1 MTGLRMTN
9 GSIFG
14 RRGRKSRGFTL
25 VELIVVL
32 TIIALLA
39 AVGVATALGFIN
51 RSKFDQNSQNAITVY
66 QTAQSVLSEKS
77 MNGTMDEWVTGLAA
91 FKGQLFDPTLEAK
104 LLEDQ
109 ETNHSINK
117 TIALTYNPKS
127 ANNSEDKYLYEL
139 LRGSFYDMTVFNGTM
154 AVELDISATYGN
166 GKINYFARVLSAFYS
181 RENDIASGWDEIR
194 KGDGY
199 VKDDPELKDLPQA
212 KGSEGYAYRRRT
224 SFVGWFNGTSESI
237 TAPSGVLPVFLPQ
250 SKVQPLEGHIVAG
263 EHSGYLFNLRNGET
277 LDVSWA
283 IFDYDGIARKNHNED
298 IVITLNSAENGH
310 DTTVI
315 RGNDVS
321 DSKFYDGVQIYIS
334 PEALNEFL
342 NSVENNPSTT
352 VKENVNGIYD
362 ITRTSQDGFIKAKV
376 VRKENNVE
384 KTYTDKY
391 FPLTVTLVKGD
402 GRKGTARDKDENLA
416 DYYEFRLS
424 LDAMMVRAD
433 ETTSDPGW
441 NHYGIDRLF
450 GYTHQDDINRLNPR
464 NIYATLHGSWNSF
477 KANGSY
483 DYVTVDPFDP
493 TEAARAIDDPVYLTN
508 VRQTNGVMTYI
519 YYVEFN
525 SGLGRYDEL
534 DSTNSENGNVITG
547 RCVVNSLFGDLNYS
561 NSYDPADA
569 DAISGTF
576 WSSSGGNA
584 VITSYRHLYNIRKV
598 FAEKTATFRIA
609 KNLDWYVHDTVMING
624 TITELYT
631 SEVKVFSQGTAGYKS
646 PVEANQLK
654 VVSFPALRE
663 LKAKHTLT
671 SVSDT
676 SKKTYWINNVQ
687 MRGISFRGSDNAY
700 GFICINN
707 GTVYNL
713 YTNNLNLV
721 MKDVPDGST
730 SDYDLINPDG
740 NVTFDTSANLF
751 YNGST
756 DKPLG
761 GLIGKSTGKIG
772 VDGIESR
779 YNTVQMCNTVVMGG
793 NYWNGA
799 NHSRVAALVAFCE
812 NNDANAT
819 DIYGVLAL
827 KGSFYIVNG
836 GTRTG
841 GLIAD
846 NFTNVAAKL
855 IVDGS
860 PVSQDNEFNNK
871 PVETH
876 SGKPV
881 SCFIGGR
888 GYVGSAFAWSN
899 NRALSYGTA
908 IKADDISYDTTTGK
922 LSFPDME
929 NNFQIDVDLPESS
942 LILQSSLFD
951 TWKDPC
957 GIGGAIGLAYQYSGD
972 YINIRVNNEGDILS
986 LEGMAHN
993 NGCGG
998 AVGYFRSVPNAKNVY
1013 IEVNNGTGSHVGSIN
1028 VTAPKYTGGAIGYTD
1043 GSLNNSCFV
1052 LNVTNDG
1059 AINAEGNGD
1068 YQGVGGAIGAAGS
1081 NYVGRSLINVVNKK
1095 NSSIVW
1101 QGSDKNSGYGA
1112 GGAIGSL
1119 GKVFN
1124 DKANPSES
1132 NLITSDSVI
1141 YVNNAGSISG
1151 ASNVGGAIGFAPR
1164 NDGRIYTENSGT
1176 IEGNGGIG
1184 FVGGSV
1190 GRMLFAQRGTI
1201 QSILNGAT
1209 IIGSDFVG
1217 GAAGRIL
1224 NFRMDVSDPAA
1235 VVRTV
1240 VNGNSTVKS
1249 DSGSIVGG
1257 VVGDLFV
1264 QGNGKAGSVELAG
1277 HSSVPKLTVYGW
1289 DAVGGNVG
1297 AYRSDSGNYPQVVMP
1312 DQAVTNRLIVD
1323 VDGDD
1328 YVGGAVGLLR
1338 PSSDYSNSTSN
1349 VINLNLKTADI
1360 SIVIDEVLHPQS
1372 SIVGSG
1378 VDVGGAIG
1386 YISSAQ
1392 KMFKGRISVSSIA
1405 GDNSGGSLISGS
1417 RNVGGA
1423 IGCDLLSCPYL
1434 AEGSSD
1440 NYGIIV
1446 DFSTSP
1452 WKIEATVS
1460 SDSEANV
1467 GGAVGYFNNGS
1478 NGDETSTYITNIQ
1491 YYSKTG
1497 YNEKQSGYSNNVFP
1511 ITVNMGSSSVIADG
1525 RNVGGA
1531 IGKSLIRTGNISI
1544 NDFSGTVSGKSN
1556 IGGAVGLNRADFNNI
1571 TVTILGSGTVTGGTD
1586 SDINHDDLASP
1597 VDYDGSNVGGAVGYN
1612 ISRAGV
1618 GITVYVSGTI
1628 EGYGRNVGGAIGF
1641 CHFSE
1646 SKTFINEIKVY
1657 LLGNSRVIGHSSNVG
1672 GSLGYTL
1679 GNIHYVTTEIRG
1691 TSQIIGDQR
1700 VGGVIGFASAKLK
1713 NISTLEGEYGST
1725 VRDSQVGGYV
1735 ESATAVI
1742 SADYA
1747 IKGTKIIG
1755 GVIGESGFKRY
1766 MSYGGATRNAYTSP
1780 YFGEVKA
1787 VINSASVFSPDTGTD
1802 SNDDVMAGGIIG
1814 HLTDGMVDNVVLGG
1828 TGGVVH
1834 VDTPNRTFANSV
1846 LVKANGRAVGGLV
1859 GQIGYD
1865 ELQQNVFLSKVTI
1878 EDNAPYLCVVS
1889 GNGSDMIGGW
1899 IGSANGS
1906 GGGIGKRNNVNG
1918 YNGNNRSSYEVNNV
1932 RVVYSEGSYVGGLCG
1947 RMDLKSRNQN
1957 GSAGDRYINADVT
1970 INLDGAYILG
1980 KSAVG
1985 AVAGGIGYG
1994 RWDTGSITINMNNY
2008 TNIGD
2013 INKKIPGDG
2022 NNYTPIC
2029 YEAGGA
2035 FGYVY
2040 YDNFGFDGNKY
2051 TFSVPITVNIDSTSG
2066 ISGLAGSGD
2075 PDTNSN
2081 VGVGGAFGTFKGL
2094 LNKNCFVNVNTDNSV
2109 VSVYSKHTN
2118 VGGAFGVWVD
2128 GKTVGSDATKI
2139 YISTNASVE
2148 TAGANACSGG
2158 FAGRILN
2165 TLSNSSI
2172 QLARADGTVIAS
2184 GDNGKAGGFVGNL
2197 KAGTVKLSFTTSIV
2211 SNTSGYSTGGF
2222 VGTADAGS
2230 ISNCYVGGHTY
2241 DGQYVAGES
2250 NVTGKDNVGGF
2261 VGETT
2266 ANVTFNQCYSTAS
2279 VLGTGNGVGGFIGNM
2294 ANNGKITTTYC
2305 TGSVINS
2312 SGNYGST
2319 GAFAGSVAAVD
2330 GNRFGDGN
2338 NKSKVLDFVNDP
2350 AMRLVGSVN
2359 GTAVDE
2365 NTYKSR
2371 VCTTDYNGIHGDNTY
2386 TGYPF
2391 DKGLLNPDTPDVIT
2405 AVYPLRAFIN
2415 NTHYG
2420 DWPLPSSDGVS
2431 LDSSSVSIALNVPT
2445 GVEYQQSGNEL
2456 PENSLVITYTNP
2468 ETQQSLQ
2475 LVEGTHY
2482 TLSYADNI
2490 NVGTAKVYISAV
2502 DGSGFKGSV
2511 VKTFEITP
2519 VNLSA
2524 AKVVLINNEYYFTGA
2539 PIDLTNSDLTVT
2551 LERADGRIE
2560 TLETPKDYYIT
2571 YVHEKDGVGEHT
2583 GIGKVTGTIHGTN
2596 NYTGDAA
2603 ATFTFN
2609 IIGTDIS
2616 NIADVQL
2623 IYNSNI
2629 YTGSAIIPEVSV
2641 RVNGE
2646 RLVQAADNDP
2656 NNPGDYILTY
2666 ENCVN
2671 VGTGTAKVTVTGINN
2686 YSGDVLKT
2694 FDILPATDT
2703 WKTAPAIADWTYGS
2717 PSDPVGEATSGY
2729 PITYKYYLDSSL
2741 QTLTTPENSGASE
2754 EGGKPSN
2761 VGSYYLQFS
2770 VEQVAND
2777 NSSEDVKCYNYTAL
2791 DPVVKNFTIS
2801 KADISGATVTFDP
2814 SQYHGHVGEYV
2825 VPADAD
2831 ITVSL
2836 NGTELEINRDYEIIY
2851 PPTTDEPGE
2860 YSITING
2867 IGNYEG
2873 TIDGS
2878 TYEIVRYYYV
2888 VFVTG
2893 EEGVEIESLDLPAG
2907 GVINEPANPR
2917 EGYSVVWYMDEAKLY
2932 PYTFGG
2938 EIDKDIMLYA
2948 EWTKLDDTDPNT
2960 GNDDPND
2967 PQAGGNEDPNDPQPG
2982 GNEDPNDPQTGNE
2995 DPNNQPDP

>member
-1 MTGLRMTN
+1 MAGLRMTN
-9 GSIFG
+9 RSIFG

-77 MNGTMDEWVTGLAA
+77 MNGTMDEWVSGLAS

-104 LLEDQ
+104 LLEDK
-109 ETNHSINK
+109 ETNRSINK

-127 ANNSEDKYLYEL
+127 ATNPEDKYLYEL

-166 GKINYFARVLSAFYS
+166 GKINYSARVLSAFYS
-181 RENDIASGWDEIR
+181 RENDIASGWDDIR

-199 VKDDPELKDLPQA
+199 DQNDPELKNLPQA
-212 KGSEGYAYRRRT
+212 KGSDGYVYRRRT
-224 SFVGWFNGTSESI
+224 SYVGWFNGTSESV

-263 EHSGYLFNLRNGET
+263 EQNGYLFNLRNGET
-277 LDVSWA
+277 LDVAWA
-283 IFDYDGIARKNHNED
+283 IFDYDGTARKNHNEN
-298 IVITLNSAENGH
+298 IVITLNSAEKGH
-310 DTTVI
+310 GTEVI
-315 RGNDVS
+315 RGNDTS
-321 DSKFYDGVQIYIS
+321 DTKFYDGVQICIS
-334 PEALNEFL
+334 PEALSEFL
-342 NSVENNPSTT
+342 SSVEHNPSTT

-376 VRKENNVE
+376 VRTENNVE

-402 GRKGTARDKDENLA
+402 GRKGTARDAAGNLA

-450 GYTHQDDINRLNPR
+450 GYTRQEDINRLNPR
-464 NIYATLHGSWNSF
+464 NIYATLHGSWNNF

-598 FAEKTATFRIA
+598 FAEKTATFRIV
-609 KNLDWYVHDTVMING
+609 KNLDWYVHDTVMVNG

-646 PVEANQLK
+646 PVDANQLK

-671 SVSDT
+671 SVSDS
-676 SKKTYWINNVQ
+676 SKKIYWINNIQ
-687 MRGISFRGSDNAY
+687 MRGASFRGSDNAY

-799 NHSRVAALVAFCE
+799 NHARVAALVAFCE
-812 NNDANAT
+812 NSNANAT
-819 DIYGVLAL
+819 DIYGVLEL
-827 KGSFYIVNG
+827 KGSFFIVNG

-846 NFTNVAAKL
+846 NYTNVAAKL
-855 IVDGS
+855 VVDGS
-860 PVSQDNEFNNK
+860 PVSQDNEFSNK

-888 GYVGSAFAWSN
+888 GYVAAAFAWSN
-899 NRALSYGTA
+899 GRALTYGTA
-908 IKADDISYDTTTGK
+908 INADDISYDTTTGK

-942 LILQSSLFD
+942 LILQSPLNNS

-957 GIGGAIGLAYQYSGD
+957 GIGSAVGVMWKYSGD
-972 YINIRVNNEGDILS
+972 FLNIRVNNDGDILTLDGS
-986 LEGMAHN
+986 AHN
-993 NGCGG
+993 VGC
-998 AVGYFRSVPNAKNVY
+998 
-1013 IEVNNGTGSHVGSIN
+1013 
-1028 VTAPKYTGGAIGYTD
+1028 GGAIGYIRDIPSSKNIFIETNNGSHSRIGSPDENGTKYAGGAVGFVD
-1043 GSLNNSCFV
+1043 GTKAECNFV
-1052 LNVTNDG
+1052 LDVTNDG
-1059 AINAEGNGD
+1059 SINAAGNGD
-1068 YQGVGGAIGAAGS
+1068 YQGVGGAVGAAGA
-1081 NYVGRSLINVVNKK
+1081 NYVGRSLVNVVNKE
-1095 NSSIVW
+1095 NSSIEW
-1101 QGSDKNSGYGA
+1101 QGNDKNSGYGA

-1176 IEGNGGIG
+1176 IEGTGGIG

-1224 NFRMDVSDPAA
+1224 NFRMDVSAPAA

-1240 VNGNSTVKS
+1240 VTGNSTVKS

-1257 VVGDLFV
+1257 VAGDLFV
-1264 QGNGKAGSVELAG
+1264 QGNGNAGSVELVG
-1277 HSSVPKLTVYGW
+1277 HSSVPKLTVFGW
-1289 DAVGGNVG
+1289 DAVGGTVG

-1312 DQAVTNRLIVD
+1312 DQAVTNKLIVD

-1434 AEGSSD
+1434 AEGGSD

-1452 WKIEATVS
+1452 WIIEATVS

-1497 YNEKQSGYSNNVFP
+1497 YNEKQSGYRNNVFP

-1531 IGKSLIRTGNISI
+1531 IGKSLIRTGNISV

-1556 IGGAVGLNRADFNNI
+1556 IGGAVGLNRSDFNSI
-1571 TVTILGSGTVTGGTD
+1571 TVTILGSGTVIGGTD
-1586 SDINHDDLASP
+1586 SDINYDDLASP

-1612 ISRAGV
+1612 ISRSAV
-1618 GITVYVSGTI
+1618 GITVNVSGTI
-1628 EGYGRNVGGAIGF
+1628 EGYGRNAGGAIGF

-1646 SKTFINEIKVY
+1646 SKTFINEINVY
-1657 LLGNSRVIGHSSNVG
+1657 LLGNARVIGHSSNVV

-1679 GNIHYVTTEIRG
+1679 GNINNVTTEIRG

-1713 NISTLEGEYGST
+1713 NTSTLEGEMGST
-1725 VRDSQVGGYV
+1725 VRDSQVGYV
-1735 ESATAVI
+1735 GSATAVI

-1747 IKGTKIIG
+1747 IKGTKLIG
-1755 GVIGESGFKRY
+1755 GVIGETGFKRY

-1787 VINSASVFSPDTGTD
+1787 VINSASVFSADTGTD
-1802 SNDDVMAGGIIG
+1802 SDDDVMAGGIIG

-1834 VDTPNRTFANSV
+1834 IDVPNRTYSNSV
-1846 LVKANGRAVGGLV
+1846 LVKANGRAVGGLI
-1859 GQIGYD
+1859 GQIGHD
-1865 ELQQNVFLSKVTI
+1865 GLQQNVFVSKVTI

-1899 IGSANGS
+1899 FGSANGS
-1906 GGGIGKRNNVNG
+1906 GGGIGKRSNVSG

-1932 RVVYSEGSYVGGLCG
+1932 RVVYSEGSYVGALCG

-1970 INLDGAYILG
+1970 INLDGAFILG

-1985 AVAGGIGYG
+1985 AVSGGIGYG
-1994 RWDTGSITINMNNY
+1994 RWDTGSITVNLNNY

-2013 INKKIPGDG
+2013 INNNIPSDTRD
-2022 NNYTPIC
+2022 YDPIC

-2035 FGYVY
+2035 FGNVY
-2040 YDNFGFDGNKY
+2040 YDDFGFDGNKC

-2066 ISGLAGSGD
+2066 ISGLAESGD
-2075 PDTNSN
+2075 ADTNSN
-2081 VGVGGAFGTFKGL
+2081 AGVGGAFGTFKGIL
-2094 LNKNCFVNVNTDNSV
+2094 SQKCFVNVNTDNSV
-2109 VSVYSKHTN
+2109 VSVYSEHTN
-2118 VGGAFGVWVD
+2118 VGGAYGVWVD

-2148 TAGANACSGG
+2148 TAGANACAGG

-2172 QLARADGTVIAS
+2172 QLARADGTVTAS
-2184 GDNGKAGGFVGNL
+2184 GNNGMAGGFVGNL
-2197 KAGTVKLSFTTSIV
+2197 NAGTIKLCFTTSIV

-2294 ANNGKITTTYC
+2294 ANNGKITTVYC
-2305 TGSVINS
+2305 TGRVINS
-2312 SGNYGST
+2312 SGNYAST
-2319 GAFAGSVAAVD
+2319 GAFAGSVAAVNDSRFAD
-2330 GNRFGDGN
+2330 GSG
-2338 NKSKVLDFVNDP
+2338 KVLNYVNDP
-2350 AMRLVGSVN
+2350 SLRLVGSV
-2359 GTAVDE
+2359 GGAAVDE
-2365 NTYKSR
+2365 NNYKKKIYA
-2371 VCTTDYNGIHGDNTY
+2371 TDYNGIHGDNTY

-2391 DKGLLNPDTPDVIT
+2391 DKVLLANPDAVST
-2405 AVYPLRAFIN
+2405 VYPLRAFIN

-2420 DWPLPSSDGVS
+2420 DWPLPYSDGIS
-2431 LDSSSVSIALNVPT
+2431 LDSSSINITLTVP
-2445 GVEYQQSGNEL
+2445 GVEYQKSGNTL

-2468 ETQQSLQ
+2468 DTQQSLQ

-2502 DGSGFKGSV
+2502 NGSGFKGSV

-2519 VNLSA
+2519 VNISA
-2524 AKVVLINNEYYFTGA
+2524 AKVVLINDEYYFNGA

-2551 LERADGRIE
+2551 LERADGKIE

-2616 NIADVQL
+2616 NIEDVEL

-2629 YTGSAIIPEVSV
+2629 YTGSAIIPKVSV

-2686 YSGDVLKT
+2686 YSGDVSKT

-2754 EGGKPSN
+2754 EGGKPTN
-2761 VGSYYLQFS
+2761 VGQYYVQARVERMPNGNS
-2770 VEQVAND
+2770 VEGGQQY
-2777 NSSEDVKCYNYTAL
+2777 YNFTELA
-2791 DPVVKNFTIS
+2791 PVVKNFTIS
-2801 KADISGATVTFDP
+2801 KADLSGAEVTFG
-2814 SQYHGHVGEYV
+2814 SSYYRGHIDEHVI
-2825 VPADAD
+2825 PDD
-2831 ITVSL
+2831 ITVTL
-2836 NGTELEINRDYEIIY
+2836 NGTELIKDKDFEVIY
-2851 PPTTDEPGE
+2851 PESTAEPGM
-2860 YSITING
+2860 YPITING

-2873 TIDGS
+2873 TIGGKQ
-2878 TYEIVRYYYV
+2878 YEIVRYYYID
-2888 VFVTG
+2888 FVTG
-2893 EEGVEIESLDLPAG
+2893 VDDIQIEQQDIQAG
-2907 GVINEPANPR
+2907 EYASEPVNPR
-2917 EGYSVVWYMDEAKLY
+2917 EGYTLVWYLDEECEY
-2932 PYTFGG
+2932 PYDFNVAV
-2938 EIDKDIMLYA
+2938 DKNITLYA
-2948 EWTKLDDTDPNT
+2948 KWTQDEDPNN
-2960 GNDDPND
+2960 GNDNPDDPND
-2967 PQAGGNEDPNDPQPG
+2967 PNDPNDPGTGNEDPNDP
-2982 GNEDPNDPQTGNE
+2982 NDPGTDNE
-2995 DPNNQPDP
+2995 DPNNQNEPETGG